1 MKKSELPQTNHYLSP
16 GQGGGRWITWF
27 LGGMEGGS
35 FCSSPSIHP
44 FIHLFVFLPIKNE
57 QTLMPT
63 YPTGCKGVVRSGNAC
78 SSRGWFT
85 IIFVATVIKSVP
97 TVLDTKGKEREARR
111 LHSITWQTGIGKYI
125 KQVTFW
131 YHWQPRILDTPGVG
145 VTQRGTKSAQIVLNH
160 MTASHFPRVAFVQI
174 TCSSVRKISNVSH

>member
-1 MKKSELPQTNHYLSP
+1 
-16 GQGGGRWITWF
+16 
-27 LGGMEGGS
+27 
-35 FCSSPSIHP
+35 
-44 FIHLFVFLPIKNE
+44 
-57 QTLMPT
+57 MPT

-111 LHSITWQTGIGKYI
+111 LHSITWQTRIGKYI

-131 YHWQPRILDTPGVG
+131 YHWQPRILDPWGRRYPERNEKRIDS
-145 VTQRGTKSAQIVLNH
+145 TQSHDSLAFPSGSLCLDYLFECEENLKCKSLK
-160 MTASHFPRVAFVQI
+160 T
-174 TCSSVRKISNVSH
+174 

>member
-1 MKKSELPQTNHYLSP
+1 MVFRGN
-16 GQGGGRWITWF
+16 GGRIILF
-27 LGGMEGGS
+27 I
-35 FCSSPSIHP
+35 SIHTS
-44 FIHLFVFLPIKNE
+44 IYLFVFSPIKNE

-145 VTQRGTKSAQIVLNH
+145 VTQRGTKSAQIALNH
-160 MTASHFPRVAFVQI
+160 MTASHFPRVAFV
-174 TCSSVRKISNVSH
+174 